1 MIPAKEIAR
10 REKAKNESKKEMYRV
25 MLEQFCRKIKT
36 SYELRHKETIL
47 SVPPFI
53 IGFPKYDLARAV
65 VYMTRQLQK
74 LGYQVDMVGPLS
86 LKVRWFKLKETEV
99 DTFETP
105 MDILPGLANLQK
117 TAQQLRKGRT

>member
-1 MIPAKEIAR
+1 MIPAKEIAKL
-10 REKAKNESKKEMYRV
+10 EKAKNDSKKEMYKV

-36 SYELRHKETIL
+36 SYELRHKDTIV

-53 IGFPKYDLARAV
+53 IGFPKYDLAKAV
-65 VYMTRQLQK
+65 RYMSRQLHM

-86 LKVRWFKLKETEV
+86 LRVRWFKLKESDV
-99 DTFETP
+99 DTFEAP

-117 TAQQLRKGRT
+117 TAQQLRKGHK

>member
-105 MDILPGLANLQK
+105 TDILPGLANLQK